1 MGLVKENT
9 VDAERPSD
17 TAMLAAVIRAGHP
30 LVDGTP
36 TLFYDDLALRLSG
49 AQNEAQLVEA
59 LNGLTQE
66 LSERTDPEFG
76 PAVADQY
83 RIFTLVRSRYA
94 EDELNKAVANGV
106 TQYVVLGAGLDSFA
120 YRRSDLAGRLTVFEV
135 DHPNTQRWKQERL
148 NGIGVETPDN
158 LTFVATDFESRSLSD
173 SLQDNGFDVNEPT
186 FFSWLG
192 VIQYLQ
198 PEAVFSTLDTVAGC
212 APGTQIVFEYT
223 LKESELDEA
232 GQRLLG
238 LSRTLSADRGEPLFS
253 FFTPDEMSRRLADMG
268 FVDIEDFGPEKSN
281 ARYLCDRTD
290 GLQLRVPSPIH
301 LMNAR
306 VGR

>member
-1 MGLVKENT
+1 

-36 TLFYDDLALRLSG
+36 TVFNDDLALQLSG
-49 AQNEAQLVEA
+49 AQSEAELVEA
-59 LNGLTQE
+59 LNKLTQE

-83 RIFTLVRSRYA
+83 RIFTLIRSRYA
-94 EDELNKAVANGV
+94 EDELYKAIANGV

-120 YRRSDLAGRLTVFEV
+120 YRRSDLAGQLTVFEV

-148 NGIGVETPDN
+148 DGIGVKTPDN
-158 LTFVATDFESRSLSD
+158 LIFVATDFESRSLSE
-173 SLQDNGFDVNEPT
+173 SLQDNGFDVNQPA

-198 PEAVFSTLDTVAGC
+198 PEAVFSTLETVVGC

-223 LKESELDEA
+223 LKESELDAA

-253 FFTPDEMSRRLADMG
+253 FFTPEEMTGHLADMG
-268 FVDIEDFGPEKSN
+268 FTDIEDFGPEKSN

-290 GLQLRVPSPIH
+290 ELQLRVPSPIH